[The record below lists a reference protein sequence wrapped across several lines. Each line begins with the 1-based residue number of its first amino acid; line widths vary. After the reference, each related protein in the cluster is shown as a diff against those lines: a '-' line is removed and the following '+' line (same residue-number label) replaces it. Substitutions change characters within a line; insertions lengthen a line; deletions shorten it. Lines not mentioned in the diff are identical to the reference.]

1 LTVEPHDGGPRQP
14 VAVFAVVADPDQS
27 VDQLRTLICSSAL
40 MARDTV
46 SGAQPAASAIADIR
60 C

>member
-14 VAVFAVVADPDQS
+14 SPYS
-27 VDQLRTLICSSAL
+27 LWWRIRINLSTQLRTPICSSAL